1 MRAMNAI
8 VGRKGRFDSR
18 ARRGGAKA
26 KSVSCG
32 RGLMLL
38 AVGLSM
44 IAAVV
49 ARGSV
54 VKCSDEA
61 AKDDDGKKCGGHAG
75 IVEGRVARCVGT

>member
-1 MRAMNAI
+1 MNAI
-8 VGRKGRFDSR
+8 VGRRGRFVSC

-38 AVGLSM
+38 AVGLGM
-44 IAAVV
+44 IAATVM

-61 AKDDDGKKCGGHAG
+61 AKDDDGKKSGGHAG